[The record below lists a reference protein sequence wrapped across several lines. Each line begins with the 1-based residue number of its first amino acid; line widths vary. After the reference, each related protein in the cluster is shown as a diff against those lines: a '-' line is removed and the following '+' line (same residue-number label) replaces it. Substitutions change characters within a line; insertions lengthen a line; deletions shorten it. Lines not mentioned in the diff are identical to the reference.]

1 MNITDLGNIIR
12 QIVKEEVTHTIKETN
27 VSNKLTLTSADL
39 AEIRKSIMIRYEKLA
54 KIENIISIFNSHLEN
69 NTVPVAMNFLNFPK
83 PLWVDDKMFIDEHN
97 EIIRQTQKK
106 MIRAI
111 IDRGEKL
118 VDSLNVELQEYK
130 SKLDLAYDGNTERF
144 MENIRASVNDNLKE
158 LLEARSQKKIIDE
171 QQMNRVL
178 ENSPEEYINNYLNLN
193 KQQSTETIKRV
204 SIQVTR
210 YNNKPIGRLSTS
222 KKQIQYKN
230 NFLIKKNELKENRN
244 QSSNVH
250 LKFNKINKHS

>member
-12 QIVKEEVTHTIKETN
+12 QIVKEEVTHSINETN

-54 KIENIISIFNSHLEN
+54 KIENIISIFNSHLEK
-69 NTVPVAMNFLNFPK
+69 NTVPLAMSYLNFPK
-83 PLWVDDKMFIDEHN
+83 PLWVDDKTFIDEHN

-111 IDRGEKL
+111 INRGENL

-144 MENIRASVNDNLKE
+144 MENIRASVSDNLRA
-158 LLEARSQKKIIDE
+158 LLETRSNKKSIDE
-171 QQMNRVL
+171 QQMNKVL
-178 ENSPEEYINNYLNLN
+178 ENSSEEYISNYLNSN
-193 KQQSTETIKRV
+193 NQQNIETIKRV
-204 SIQVTR
+204 SIQTIR
-210 YNNKPIGRLSTS
+210 NNNKPIGRLSIS
-222 KKQIQYKN
+222 KKPIQYKN
-230 NFLIKKNELKENRN
+230 PFLIKKNELKENRN

-250 LKFNKINKHS
+250 LKFNKLNKHS